1 MEEIM
6 AAVIAGDADR
16 VRDAANRSLA
26 DGISPTAIINDGL
39 IAGMNY
45 IGTRFKN
52 NEVYV
57 PEVLVAAM
65 AMHAGLD
72 ILKPR
77 LKEGDIQDKGTV
89 LIGTV
94 KGDLHDIG
102 KNLVA
107 MMIEGNGYKV
117 IDLGIDVAPDK
128 FIKAVDEHRPLVVG
142 LSALLTTTM
151 PAMQETV
158 AKLKSHD
165 SQIKVLVGGAPITQ
179 AFTDQI
185 GADAY
190 APDAGSAVEEINQ
203 MLAG

>member
-1 MEEIM
+1 L
-6 AAVIAGDADR
+6 
-16 VRDAANRSLA
+16 LA

-39 IAGMNY
+39 IAGMNN

-77 LKEGDIQDKGTV
+77 LKDGEIQDKGTV

-107 MMIEGNGYKV
+107 MMVEGNGYKV

-128 FIKAVDEHRPLVVG
+128 FIKAVDEYRPLVVG

-151 PAMQETV
+151 PAMEETV

-165 SQIKVLVGGAPITQ
+165 SRIRVIVGGAPITRE
-179 AFTDQI
+179 FTDQI